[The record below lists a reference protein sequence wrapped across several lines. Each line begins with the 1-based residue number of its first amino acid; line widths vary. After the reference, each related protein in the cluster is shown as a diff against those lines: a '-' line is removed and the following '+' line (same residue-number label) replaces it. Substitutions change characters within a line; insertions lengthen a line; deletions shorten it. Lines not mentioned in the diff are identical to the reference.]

1 MPSPWP
7 TLCFDAGTRPPYN
20 DTDSHIESQWTLQM
34 TDPNPQDT
42 QTTAAAAQRRE
53 WVTPELACIPAN
65 TAEVGANPISP
76 EGAFGTG
83 S

>member
-1 MPSPWP
+1 
-7 TLCFDAGTRPPYN
+7 
-20 DTDSHIESQWTLQM
+20 M
-34 TDPNPQDT
+34 TNENAQDT
-42 QTTAAAAQRRE
+42 SPKATEPTRRE

>member
-1 MPSPWP
+1 MQAN
-7 TLCFDAGTRPPYN
+7 TQANPPK
-20 DTDSHIESQWTLQM
+20 TSAAKRRAWT
-34 TDPNPQDT
+34 
-42 QTTAAAAQRRE
+42 
-53 WVTPELACIPAN
+53 TPELSCIPAR

>member
-1 MPSPWP
+1 MTNENAQGKPS
-7 TLCFDAGTRPPYN
+7 
-20 DTDSHIESQWTLQM
+20 
-34 TDPNPQDT
+34 
-42 QTTAAAAQRRE
+42 TAAAPQRRE
-53 WVTPELACIPAN
+53 WITPELSCIPAN

>member
-1 MPSPWP
+1 M
-7 TLCFDAGTRPPYN
+7 PYN
-20 DTDSHIESQWTLQM
+20 HSNREKPQM
-34 TDPNPQDT
+34 TNQNPQEKT
-42 QTTAAAAQRRE
+42 ATAAAHQRRE

-65 TAEVGANPISP
+65 TAQVGANPISP

>member
-1 MPSPWP
+1 
-7 TLCFDAGTRPPYN
+7 
-20 DTDSHIESQWTLQM
+20 M
-34 TDPNPQDT
+34 TNQNAPQNPA
-42 QTTAAAAQRRE
+42 TAPAPQRRE
-53 WVTPELACIPAN
+53 WVTPELACIPAK

>member
-1 MPSPWP
+1 MTNEAAQHKPS
-7 TLCFDAGTRPPYN
+7 
-20 DTDSHIESQWTLQM
+20 
-34 TDPNPQDT
+34 
-42 QTTAAAAQRRE
+42 TTAEPQRRE
-53 WVTPELACIPAN
+53 WITPELSCIPAN

>member
-1 MPSPWP
+1 
-7 TLCFDAGTRPPYN
+7 
-20 DTDSHIESQWTLQM
+20 M

>member
-1 MPSPWP
+1 
-7 TLCFDAGTRPPYN
+7 
-20 DTDSHIESQWTLQM
+20 M
-34 TDPNPQDT
+34 TNQNAPQNPA
-42 QTTAAAAQRRE
+42 TAPAPQRRE
-53 WVTPELACIPAN
+53 WVTPELSCIPAN

>member
-1 MPSPWP
+1 MTNPNAPEMP
-7 TLCFDAGTRPPYN
+7 
-20 DTDSHIESQWTLQM
+20 
-34 TDPNPQDT
+34 
-42 QTTAAAAQRRE
+42 AAAPQRRE
-53 WVTPELACIPAN
+53 WVTPELSCIPAN